1 MDTEVEEEEDEELE
15 EFVRETFLYEETD
28 MNYEFDA
35 ARFFDFDRTETD
47 WEAREAERW
56 FESARGY
63 PPSPFIIRLHWNK
76 DKGVPM
82 GVLTTSSKSTVVNSN
97 NRGAKAKSTVKS
109 TITRCSTL
117 MKPTASHLAKQRQL
131 VHSIPSMRLQT
142 KLGIIDE
149 ESSQNSSVAEE
160 KATKRQKLEGGF
172 LSKAAQLKHKALLLH
187 KKPKNSSQHDDRLAS
202 SVNAKLRATIP
213 REPDLETAHRAER
226 RRNKMNAESTKS
238 NAHTFKARPLNRKI
252 LESPLTLHRRTEPQL
267 PEFQVFR
274 LKTLERAMENTFNNN
289 HTNIPW
295 NSSNTEGK
303 RSNCVDRLRQEKRE
317 TVDNSQD
324 SSPTK
329 KKLASDG
336 KLCIFRNIKQR
347 SNFSTDKRFQDEP
360 PIHLFSKLRLTSE
373 DQINTRP
380 SSESTMPIKGTIEK
394 TPYCLYKE
402 NEMSNLV
409 KERPQRLGGI
419 DFVDCGRNRR
429 IHEFQQNINRSLD
442 IC

>member
-63 PPSPFIIRLHWNK
+63 PPSRECSEIAVSSVFFIRSLIHFSFIIRLQWNK

-172 LSKAAQLKHKALLLH
+172 LSK
-187 KKPKNSSQHDDRLAS
+187 SSQHDDRLAS

-252 LESPLTLHRRTEPQL
+252 LESPLTLHKRTEPQL
-267 PEFQVFR
+267 PEFQ
-274 LKTLERAMENTFNNN
+274 

-295 NSSNTEGK
+295 ISSNTEGK

-329 KKLASDG
+329 KR
-336 KLCIFRNIKQR
+336 C
-347 SNFSTDKRFQDEP
+347 NFSTDKRFQDEP

-373 DQINTRP
+373 DQRNTRP
-380 SSESTMPIKGTIEK
+380 SSESSMPIKGTIEK

-429 IHEFQQNINRSLD
+429 IHEFRQNINRYML
-442 IC
+442 

>member
-63 PPSPFIIRLHWNK
+63 PPSRECSEIA

-172 LSKAAQLKHKALLLH
+172 LSK
-187 KKPKNSSQHDDRLAS
+187 SSQHDDRLAS
-202 SVNAKLRATIP
+202 SVSAKLRATIP

-429 IHEFQQNINRSLD
+429 IHEFQQNINRSSLNKMD
-442 IC
+442 